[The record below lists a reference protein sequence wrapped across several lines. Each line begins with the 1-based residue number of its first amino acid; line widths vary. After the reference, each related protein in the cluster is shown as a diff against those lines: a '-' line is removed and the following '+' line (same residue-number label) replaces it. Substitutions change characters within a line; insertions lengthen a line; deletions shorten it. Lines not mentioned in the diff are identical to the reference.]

1 MRGCTCRGLTLCDQ
15 CQQLAQRAGVLPPL
29 VDASRQPSEAAFQM
43 AVVKL
48 ARSNNWLWY
57 HTHDSR
63 RSPSGFV
70 DGVLAKAGQPLYM
83 VELKTDAGQVTPA
96 QAAWL
101 TTLERCAGVISEV
114 WRPSMW
120 EEIGAKL
127 RT

>member
-15 CQQLAQRAGVLPPL
+15 CQQLALRAGVLPPL

-48 ARSNNWLWY
+48 ARSNDWLWY

-70 DGVLAKAGQPLYM
+70 DGVLAKAGQPLYL
-83 VELKTDAGQVTPA
+83 VELKTDTGQVTPA
-96 QAAWL
+96 QLAWL
-101 TTLERCAGVISEV
+101 TALAACTGVVAEV
-114 WRPSMW
+114 WRPEDW
-120 EEIGAKL
+120 PTIVEAL
-127 RT
+127 RR